1 MPKVTYEQ
9 EVLIGFGNEQ
19 LMSFEVDYYLC
30 PTDGDV
36 VIEDYY
42 VEAVSIDSNDYRS
55 VEKVPNW
62 LHDLLKSDIED
73 YKYEMLA

>member
-9 EVLIGFGNEQ
+9 EVNIGFSGDQ
-19 LMSFEVDYYLC
+19 LMSFEVGYHLC

-36 VIEDYY
+36 VIGDYY
-42 VEAVSIDSNDYRS
+42 IEAILIDNNDYRS
-55 VEKVPNW
+55 YGKVPDW

-73 YKYEMLA
+73 YKYEMLT